1 MSDVPL
7 EKLRDLR
14 DRAEQL
20 LENVDADLRVFKHN
34 KDHLSF
40 RRKPDSES
48 EEGDVNVT
56 TTCSC
61 VMDLALT
68 KTFHDFY
75 FVENEDGSDQTKA
88 QDILKRL
95 VDAPWRSSGLESNN
109 AFTTA
114 MVLRTYGFLVDY
126 GLLTDTAPP
135 KKQWGLPHASPSLV
149 ECSFTDIAQAMAKDE
164 ENFKINKYPPAVPVM
179 YWFIDGVSRGKIDLG
194 DDLWKKLCK
203 FANEEFN
210 HQRSLVL
217 ADHDAMMDPVAMGM
231 AACLC
236 ARLNAIVRQK
246 NKGKDVEALPRMP
259 STVELL
265 HSVREVFKQQTKS
278 GIWPKY
284 FPMFHYQEAGSNFC
298 FTFELLEAILHE
310 FSDAADTVTIANE
323 LLSDADIIEKLEKS
337 VTWCEHNRLE
347 ASYEGVTYEGWNS
360 GGDLTTLRKNYP
372 ESWATAVVHM
382 FLWELKSVLSSH
394 IQRRLLAKYKAA
406 PLKQRPPKDTSLNE
420 LLDIEL
426 SIEGPVKSLKTIL
439 KESLVKANSGKK
451 EADVRREGVK
461 QPMSALLFGPPG
473 TSKTRLTSALA
484 EALGWPLIV
493 INPSDFVKQG
503 FENVF
508 LQANEIFRDIN
519 DLSAVVVFFDEMDPL
534 MQSREKD
541 GLDTPSQFLTTSM
554 LPQLTQLHDRGQ
566 VIFLVATNY
575 ISRFDPALMRAGRF
589 DLLLCMGPPTF
600 NEKLNNLPAF
610 FPPKKLAAIQR
621 DKAKGV
627 FAKYASVG
635 SKTYFQLEL
644 YTFHEFKT
652 FLITIGN
659 ESDIGDK
666 LEILSKQDFEKLVTD
681 HSERVTLKISDLPMS
696 LWEFSS
702 WGDIVI
708 PDPPDAPNKENEI
721 VKYLRD
727 RKESRKQYG

>member
-1 MSDVPL
+1 
-7 EKLRDLR
+7 
-14 DRAEQL
+14 
-20 LENVDADLRVFKHN
+20 
-34 KDHLSF
+34 
-40 RRKPDSES
+40 
-48 EEGDVNVT
+48 
-56 TTCSC
+56 
-61 VMDLALT
+61 
-68 KTFHDFY
+68 
-75 FVENEDGSDQTKA
+75 
-88 QDILKRL
+88 
-95 VDAPWRSSGLESNN
+95 
-109 AFTTA
+109 
-114 MVLRTYGFLVDY
+114 
-126 GLLTDTAPP
+126 
-135 KKQWGLPHASPSLV
+135 
-149 ECSFTDIAQAMAKDE
+149 
-164 ENFKINKYPPAVPVM
+164 
-179 YWFIDGVSRGKIDLG
+179 
-194 DDLWKKLCK
+194 
-203 FANEEFN
+203 
-210 HQRSLVL
+210 
-217 ADHDAMMDPVAMGM
+217 
-231 AACLC
+231 
-236 ARLNAIVRQK
+236 
-246 NKGKDVEALPRMP
+246 
-259 STVELL
+259 
-265 HSVREVFKQQTKS
+265 
-278 GIWPKY
+278 
-284 FPMFHYQEAGSNFC
+284 MFHYQEAGSNFC

-323 LLSDADIIEKLEKS
+323 LLSDADIVENLEKA

-347 ASYEGVTYEGWNS
+347 ASYEGVTYKGWNS

-394 IQRRLLAKYKAA
+394 IQRRLLSKYKAA
-406 PLKQRPPKDTSLNE
+406 PLKQKPPKDTSLNE

-451 EADVRREGVK
+451 ESDVRREGVK
-461 QPMSALLFGPPG
+461 APMSALLFGPPG

-493 INPSDFVKQG
+493 VNPSDFVRKG

-627 FAKYASVG
+627 LVKYAPVG
-635 SKTYFQLEL
+635 SKSYFQLEL

-652 FLITIGN
+652 FLTTIGN
-659 ESDIGDK
+659 QNDIGDK
-666 LEILSKQDFEKLVTD
+666 LEILSKQDFEKLVTG
-681 HSERVTLKISDLPMS
+681 HSERVTLKISDLPSS

-702 WGDIVI
+702 WTDIVI
-708 PDPPDAPNKENEI
+708 PDPPGAPNKENEI